1 MGYMQCLVFLVL
13 QNICSNVEERF
24 SDIRKSATLNLY
36 WILSLGLLTE
46 IAVFLFY
53 SMMPSNIS
61 VKHFK
66 EVIVKNDCDIT
77 KVSSQWLT
85 LKTQSS

>member
-13 QNICSNVEERF
+13 QNICTNVEERF
-24 SDIRKSATLNLY
+24 SDIKKSATLNLY

-61 VKHFK
+61 VSISRRLLLRTTVTSQKFL
-66 EVIVKNDCDIT
+66 
-77 KVSSQWLT
+77 VSGLR
-85 LKTQSS
+85 

>member
-13 QNICSNVEERF
+13 QNICTNVEERF
-24 SDIRKSATLNLY
+24 SDIKKSATLNLY